1 MLKIQ
6 FPDHFVW
13 GAATAAYQVE
23 GAAFEDDKGES
34 IWDRFSHVPG
44 NTERNETGDIACD
57 QYHRYPDDIRLMQE
71 MGLQAYRFSIS
82 WPRIYPQGIGAVN
95 KKGLDHYDRLVDAL
109 LGAGIDPWIT
119 LYHWDLPQ
127 ALQDRGG
134 WPNREIA
141 DWFADYAVTMAG
153 RLGDRVKNW
162 MTMNE
167 PWVCSYFGYRYGTI
181 APGIKD
187 HRQALAAAYHF
198 NLAHGR
204 AYVAMKQVNSNLK
217 IGITHA
223 TQQHRPLDD
232 KPESLALAEFLWEEN
247 NGLFMEPVLSGSYPQ
262 AIIERYPEA
271 VPTIGNAD
279 LEEMNHYDFIGL
291 QYYTDNLI
299 RNGQLITERLPEFE
313 YTEMGWP
320 VTPDGFYNNI
330 MEYVRRYN
338 PKELVIT
345 ENGMALADGI
355 DIDGRIRDVRRQE
368 YFKVHLGM
376 VHRAIQDGAPLTGY
390 LAWSFMDNYEWAC
403 GYRPRFGLV
412 YNDYAT
418 QTRTI
423 NDSGRMFAEIIRNN
437 GLYSKVSG
445 VAV

>member
-1 MLKIQ
+1 MQIK
-6 FPDHFVW
+6 FPEGFVW

-23 GAAFEDDKGES
+23 GAAFEDGKGES
-34 IWDRFSHVPG
+34 IWDVFSHVPG
-44 NTERNETGDIACD
+44 NVEDDANGDVACD
-57 QYHRYPDDIRLMQE
+57 QYHRYPDDIKIMQE
-71 MGLQAYRFSIS
+71 LNLQVYRFSLS
-82 WPRIYPQGIGAVN
+82 WPRIYPHGTGAIN
-95 KKGLDHYDRLVDAL
+95 EKGLDHYNRLVDAL
-109 LGAGIDPWIT
+109 LDADIDPWIT

-127 ALQDRGG
+127 ALQERGG
-134 WPNREIA
+134 WPNRDIA
-141 DWFADYAVTMAG
+141 DWFTDYAVTVTE

-167 PWVCSYFGYRYGTI
+167 PWVCSYLGYRDGHM

-187 HRQALAAAYHF
+187 LKQALAAAYHF

-204 AYVAMKQVNSNLK
+204 AYNAMKQVHPNLK

-232 KPESLALAEFLWEEN
+232 KPESLALAEYLWQEN
-247 NGLFMEPVLSGSYPQ
+247 NGVFLEPILSGSYPQ
-262 AIIERYPEA
+262 AIIDKFPDE
-271 VPTIGNAD
+271 VPDVRAED
-279 LEEMNHYDFIGL
+279 LAEMNRYDFIGL

-299 RNGQLITERLPEFE
+299 RNGELVSEKLPDFE

-338 PKELVIT
+338 PKELAIT
-345 ENGMALADGI
+345 ENGMALADVVDPDGHVR
-355 DIDGRIRDVRRQE
+355 DGRRQD
-368 YFKVHLGM
+368 YLKAHLER
-376 VHRAIQDGAPLTGY
+376 VHRAIQDGAPVTGY
-390 LAWSFMDNYEWAC
+390 LAWSFIDNYEWAS

-412 YNDYAT
+412 HNDYAT

-423 NDSGRMFAEIIRNN
+423 KGSGHMFADIIREN
-437 GLYSKVSG
+437 GFCTEG
-445 VAV
+445 

>member
-1 MLKIQ
+1 MMKIQ
-6 FPDHFVW
+6 FPENFVW
-13 GAATAAYQVE
+13 GSATAAYQVE
-23 GAAFEDDKGES
+23 GAAFEDGKGES
-34 IWDRFSHVPG
+34 IWDVFSHVPG
-44 NTERNETGDIACD
+44 NTEDNATGDVACD
-57 QYHRYPDDIRLMQE
+57 QYHRYPEDIRLMQE
-71 MGLQAYRFSIS
+71 IGLQAYRFSIS
-82 WPRIYPQGIGAVN
+82 WPRIYPQGTGAIN
-95 KKGLDHYDRLVDAL
+95 EKGLDYYDRLVDAL
-109 LGAGIDPWIT
+109 LEAEIDPWVT

-127 ALQDRGG
+127 ALHERGG
-134 WPNREIA
+134 WPNRDSA
-141 DWFADYAVTMAG
+141 DWFSDYAVTMAE

-167 PWVCSYFGYRYGTI
+167 VWVCSYNGYWRGGV

-204 AYVAMKQVNSNLK
+204 AYNAMKAINPDLK

-247 NGLFMEPVLSGSYPQ
+247 NGVFMEPILSGSYPQ
-262 AIIERYPEA
+262 AIIDRYPDA
-271 VPTIGNAD
+271 VPSIGHDD
-279 LEEMNHYDFIGL
+279 LVEMNNYDFIGL

-299 RNGQLITERLPEFE
+299 RDGKLVAEKLPEFD
-313 YTEMGWP
+313 YTEMGWAI
-320 VTPDGFYNNI
+320 TPDGFYNNI

-338 PKELVIT
+338 PKELAIT
-345 ENGMALADGI
+345 ENGIALADVV
-355 DIDGRIRDVRRQE
+355 DSDGRVRDVRRQD
-368 YFKVHLGM
+368 YFKTHLSS

-390 LAWSFMDNYEWAC
+390 LAWSFMDNYEWTC
-403 GYRPRFGLV
+403 GYRPRFGIV

-423 NDSGRMFAEIIRNN
+423 KDSGHMFADIIRDN
-437 GLYSKVSG
+437 GWMG
-445 VAV
+445 G